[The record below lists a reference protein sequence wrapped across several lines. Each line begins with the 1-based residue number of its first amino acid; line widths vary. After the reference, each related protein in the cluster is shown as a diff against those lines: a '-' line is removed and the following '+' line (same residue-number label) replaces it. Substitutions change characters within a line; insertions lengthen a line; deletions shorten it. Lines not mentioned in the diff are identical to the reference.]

1 MYVLQVK
8 SVIFLQEKELL
19 RKKREEIEEAEQAKR
34 NKVVVTFDLLGRKVF
49 TLPQMDYYV
58 FGCHLTWLLREFL
71 LSSVLFANI

>member
-8 SVIFLQEKELL
+8 SVLFLQEKELL

-49 TLPQMDYYV
+49 TPP
-58 FGCHLTWLLREFL
+58 
-71 LSSVLFANI
+71 

>member
-49 TLPQMDYYV
+49 TLTQVDYYI
-58 FGCHLTWLLREFL
+58 FGL
-71 LSSVLFANI
+71 VVA